1 MNNMR
6 AGKFLLTVLVGC
18 AGLVFLPAGANAD
31 EGDPPSQVARISDL
45 NGSVSFQAGGAGEW
59 SNAVLNRPMTIGD
72 RIWTDAGA
80 RAELQAGALSIHLN
94 GGTALSF
101 LNLDDQTIQMR
112 MAEGQINFRVRELR
126 SEELYEVD
134 APNLAFTVTRAGTF
148 RVDVNEAGDVT
159 VVTVFSGEGEVTA
172 GGQSYE
178 LHDGERGEFRGVE
191 NIEFSSDRA
200 PEADPFDRWAMDR
213 DSRGENSETS
223 RYVSRDVIGYEDL
236 DRNGTWRDAP
246 DYGPVWYPSQVYPGW
261 APYRYGHWVW
271 ISPWGWTWVD
281 DASWGF
287 APFHYGRWAFIGG
300 SWGWCPGPFFVRPVF
315 SPAFVF
321 FVGGRHF
328 RSGFGFGG
336 PVAWC
341 PLGFGEPFF
350 PWFRSSRTFITR
362 INVSNTRIRNV
373 NILHTSNARNFN
385 FVHARTAN
393 AVTAVSQ
400 RTFVNGE
407 AVGRANVRVT
417 PDMMRKAEF
426 SNRAEATPTRQSVL
440 GASAGGRVSTP
451 PAGIQ
456 SRAVVARATPAP
468 AAKDLPVRSANLR
481 ARGPARATVNAP
493 SGGSAGNQPGGRTNA
508 GSQQGT
514 MNTNHSADR
523 PPGARGGASSAAG
536 GQSQSNV
543 GRGSSGNSSANS
555 AVSPRSTDRYKPPS
569 GSNEPPR
576 NSSRAESP
584 RYSPPPAQSNTPSR
598 SYEAPRNSTRAESP
612 RYSPPPAR
620 SNTPSRSYSAP
631 QRSNPAPSRSYS
643 APRGGSS
650 GGSSRGS
657 SGGSSRGS
665 SGGSSHGSSGGSSH
679 GSSGGSSRGSSGSH
693 SGRH

>member
-1 MNNMR
+1 MNIMR

-18 AGLVFLPAGANAD
+18 AGLVCLPAGANAD
-31 EGDPPSQVARISDL
+31 EGDPPSQVARISYL

-59 SNAVLNRPMTIGD
+59 GNAVLNRPMTIGD

-80 RAELQAGALSIHLN
+80 RAELQAGAVAIHLN

-101 LNLDDQTIQMR
+101 LNLDDHTIQMR

-126 SEELYEVD
+126 SDELYELD
-134 APNLAFTVTRAGTF
+134 APNVAFTVTRAGAF

-159 VVTVFSGEGEVTA
+159 AVTVFHGEGEVTA
-172 GGQSYE
+172 GGQSYK
-178 LHDGERGEFRGVE
+178 LHEGQRGEFRGAE

-200 PEADPFDRWAMDR
+200 LEADPFDRWAMDR

-246 DYGPVWYPSQVYPGW
+246 DYGPVWYPSNVYPGW

-287 APFHYGRWAFIGG
+287 APFHYGRWAFIGD
-300 SWGWCPGPFFVRPVF
+300 SWGWCPGPFFERPVF

-328 RSGFGFGG
+328 RGGFGFGG

-350 PWFRSSRTFITR
+350 PWFHSSRRFITR

-373 NILHTSNARNFN
+373 NMLHTTNARNFN

-417 PDMMRKAEF
+417 PEMMRKAEF

-456 SRAVVARATPAP
+456 GRAVVARAIPAP

-481 ARGPARATVNAP
+481 VQATARTSVNAP
-493 SGGSAGNQPGGRTNA
+493 SGGSAGNQPSGRTNA

-514 MNTNHSADR
+514 TNPNRPTVSSRPVRNTEQTNHADR
-523 PPGARGGASSAAG
+523 PPGARDAASGVASG
-536 GQSQSNV
+536 RSQSNN
-543 GRGSSGNSSANS
+543 GRGSSDNSRAN
-555 AVSPRSTDRYKPPS
+555 APASPRSTDRYTPPS
-569 GSNEPPR
+569 RSNEQPR

-584 RYSPPPAQSNTPSR
+584 RYSPPRSQSN
-598 SYEAPRNSTRAESP
+598 A
-612 RYSPPPAR
+612 
-620 SNTPSRSYSAP
+620 PSRSYSAP
-631 QRSNPAPSRSYS
+631 QRSNPAPSRSNS

-650 GGSSRGS
+650 GGSSHGS
-657 SGGSSRGS
+657 SGSSSRGS
-665 SGGSSHGSSGGSSH
+665 SSGGSSH
-679 GSSGGSSRGSSGSH
+679 GSSGGSSRSSSGSH
-693 SGRH
+693 SGRP